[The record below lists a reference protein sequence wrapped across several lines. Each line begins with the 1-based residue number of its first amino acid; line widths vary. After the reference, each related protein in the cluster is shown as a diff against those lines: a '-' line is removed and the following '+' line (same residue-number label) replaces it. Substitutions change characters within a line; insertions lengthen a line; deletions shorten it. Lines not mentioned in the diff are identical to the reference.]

1 MVFLISAIITFLIFK
16 YIILPFAKNIA
27 SEDNN
32 KDDDSFYVDD
42 DDFPDLFN

>member
-1 MVFLISAIITFLIFK
+1 MVFLISAVITFLIFK

-27 SEDNN
+27 AEDNS
-32 KDDDSFYVDD
+32 KDESLCSDD